1 MSEDRENEL
10 RYASEKLAQEQE
22 RLQAEIYALV
32 RARAPKNAEEKKQRA
47 NDFMRDL
54 LRRAE

>member
-10 RYASEKLAQEQE
+10 RHAAEKLAQEQE
-22 RLQAEIYALV
+22 RIQSEIYALV
-32 RARAPKNAEEKKQRA
+32 RSRAPKTEAEKKQRA